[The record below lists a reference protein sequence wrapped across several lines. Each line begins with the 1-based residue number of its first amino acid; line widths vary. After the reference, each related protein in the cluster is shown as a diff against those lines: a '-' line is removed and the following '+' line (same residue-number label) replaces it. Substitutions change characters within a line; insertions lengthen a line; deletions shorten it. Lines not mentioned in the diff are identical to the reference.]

1 MKENTHSN
9 KKDRFLPNT
18 GEARK
23 PLLTLIGI
31 LILGF
36 VIFIVIKKKKIN
48 SKY

>member
-1 MKENTHSN
+1 S
-9 KKDRFLPNT
+9 
-18 GEARK
+18 
-23 PLLTLIGI
+23 LLTLIGI

>member
-1 MKENTHSN
+1 
-9 KKDRFLPNT
+9 DRFLPNT
-18 GEARK
+18 GEERK
-23 PLLTLIGI
+23 SLLTLIGI